1 MGDPHNEAYLFGS
14 ILESP
19 YFGKLPGIVDT
30 LQHYNNSRAPRK
42 PVVTRDYRILLGYE
56 LGFPT

>member
-1 MGDPHNEAYLFGS
+1 MGDPHNEAYLFGY
-14 ILESP
+14 ILGP
-19 YFGKLPGIVDT
+19 PILGNYQVVDT
-30 LQHYNNSRAPRK
+30 LQHYKNSRAPRK